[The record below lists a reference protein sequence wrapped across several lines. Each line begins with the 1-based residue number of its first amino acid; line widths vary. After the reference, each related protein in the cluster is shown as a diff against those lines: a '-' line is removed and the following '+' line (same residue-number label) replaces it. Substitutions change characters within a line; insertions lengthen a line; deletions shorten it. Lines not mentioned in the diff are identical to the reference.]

1 MRDPLTIDP
10 GLAAIVARIGTKG
23 SGIST
28 VAASANTLKEEGN
41 RVFAWFRLV
50 KEERRL
56 EIEDVRR
63 VDARAAQSR
72 ITSTEARIR
81 NTGPKCI
88 MRATRARTRRKDSTP
103 KMVVAAN
110 V

>member
-10 GLAAIVARIGTKG
+10 GLAAIVDRIVTKG
-23 SGIST
+23 SGINT
-28 VAASANTLKEEGN
+28 AAGSASTLKEEEN
-41 RVFAWFRLV
+41 RVSAWCRLV

-81 NTGPKCI
+81 NTGLKCI
-88 MRATRARTRRKDSTP
+88 MRATHARARRKDLTK